1 MSKYKLLSNKYI
13 KLLIK
18 YPTLTFLIVFS
29 LSVAI
34 FNTQFLTV
42 GNIFNILRQTSVN
55 AIIAAGMT
63 FVIITGGIDLSVG
76 SILAFSGAILAK
88 IVIIQGNV
96 FFGIMALII
105 TGTLLGLLNGVI
117 ICKGRVQPFIAT
129 LGTMILL
136 RGATLVFSDGRP
148 ISFGSVEHSKILD
161 LVGAGYF
168 LRIPIPA
175 YLMII
180 IFAIGYFLLK
190 HMRIGRYIYA
200 VGCNEKAAH
209 IAGINT
215 EKVKIFAY
223 SICGLLAAVAGLI
236 VTTRLSSAQPTTGAG
251 YELDAIAAVVI
262 GGTSLSGGRGS
273 IIGTL
278 IGALIISVLNNA
290 LNIMDV
296 SSYYQMVVKGTIIIM
311 AVILDR
317 SK

>member
-1 MSKYKLLSNKYI
+1 VLSK
-13 KLLIK
+13 
-18 YPTLTFLIVFS
+18 IVI
-29 LSVAI
+29 L
-34 FNTQFLTV
+34 N
-42 GNIFNILRQTSVN
+42 GNIFL
-55 AIIAAGMT
+55 A
-63 FVIITGGIDLSVG
+63 LG
-76 SILAFSGAILAK
+76 S
-88 IVIIQGNV
+88 
-96 FFGIMALII
+96 LII
-105 TGTLLGLLNGVI
+105 IGLLLGLLNGLI

-136 RGATLVFSDGRP
+136 RGATLVFTDGRP
-148 ISFGSVEHSKILD
+148 ISFGAINHSKVLD
-161 LVGAGYF
+161 IVGSGYF
-168 LRIPIPA
+168 LRVPVPVYIMGA
-175 YLMII
+175 

-190 HMRIGRYIYA
+190 HTKVGRYIYA

-215 EKVKIFAY
+215 DNIKTFAY
-223 SICGLLAAVAGLI
+223 AVCGLLSAIAGLI
-236 VTTRLSSAQPTTGAG
+236 VTARLASAQPTSGVG

-296 SSYYQMVVKGTIIIM
+296 SSYYQMVVKGVVIIM

>member
-1 MSKYKLLSNKYI
+1 MSKYKLFSNKYI

-18 YPTLTFLIVFS
+18 YPTLTFLIAFS

-42 GNIFNILRQTSVN
+42 GNIFNVLRQTSVN
-55 AIIAAGMT
+55 AVIAAGMT

-88 IVIIQGNV
+88 IVINDGNV
-96 FFGIMALII
+96 LFGIAALVII
-105 TGTLLGLLNGVI
+105 GILLGLLNGII

-148 ISFGSVEHSKILD
+148 ISFGSVEHARILD

-168 LRIPIPA
+168 LGIPIPV
-175 YLMII
+175 YIMII
-180 IFAIGYFLLK
+180 IFAFGYFLLK
-190 HMRIGRYIYA
+190 HMRLGRYIYA
-200 VGCNEKAAH
+200 VGCNEKAAR
-209 IAGINT
+209 IAGINADNI
-215 EKVKIFAY
+215 KIFAY
-223 SICGLLAAVAGLI
+223 TICGLLSAIAGLI
-236 VTTRLSSAQPTTGAG
+236 VTARLSSAQPTTGAG

-278 IGALIISVLNNA
+278 VGALIISVLNNA
-290 LNIMDV
+290 LNILDV
-296 SSYYQMVVKGTIIIM
+296 SSYYQMVVKGAVIIM

>member
-1 MSKYKLLSNKYI
+1 MLKYNIFSTKYI
-13 KLLIK
+13 KPLIK
-18 YPTLTFLIVFS
+18 YPTLTFLVVFS
-29 LSVAI
+29 LLVAI
-34 FNTQFLTV
+34 FNPQFLNM

-63 FVIITGGIDLSVG
+63 FVIITAGIDLSVG
-76 SILAFSGAILAK
+76 SILAFSGAVLSK
-88 IVIIQGNV
+88 IVILNGNI
-96 FFGIMALII
+96 FLALGSLII
-105 TGTLLGLLNGVI
+105 IGLLLGLLNGLI

-136 RGATLVFSDGRP
+136 RGATLVFTDGRP
-148 ISFGSVEHSKILD
+148 ISFGAINHSKVLD
-161 LVGAGYF
+161 IVGSGYF
-168 LRIPIPA
+168 LRVPVPVYIMGA
-175 YLMII
+175 

-190 HMRIGRYIYA
+190 HTKVGRYIYA

-215 EKVKIFAY
+215 DNIKIFAY
-223 SICGLLAAVAGLI
+223 TVCGLLSAIAGLI
-236 VTTRLSSAQPTTGAG
+236 VTARLASAQPTSGVG

-296 SSYYQMVVKGTIIIM
+296 SSYYQMVVKGVVIIM

>member
-1 MSKYKLLSNKYI
+1 MSKYKLLSNKYV
-13 KLLIK
+13 KVLIK

-34 FNTQFLTV
+34 FNTQFLTL
-42 GNIFNILRQTSVN
+42 GNIFNVLRQTSVN

-88 IVIIQGNV
+88 IVINEGNV
-96 FFGIMALII
+96 FFGIAALVLIGI
-105 TGTLLGLLNGVI
+105 LLGLLNGII

-136 RGATLVFSDGRP
+136 RGATLVFSEGRP
-148 ISFGSVEHSKILD
+148 ISFGSVEHAKILD
-161 LVGAGYF
+161 LVGSGYF
-168 LRIPIPA
+168 LRIPIPV
-175 YLMII
+175 YIMII

-190 HMRIGRYIYA
+190 HMRVGRYIYA

-223 SICGLLAAVAGLI
+223 IVCGLLSAVAGLI
-236 VTTRLSSAQPTTGAG
+236 VTARLSSAQPTTGAG

-278 IGALIISVLNNA
+278 VGALIISVLNNA

-296 SSYYQMVVKGTIIIM
+296 SSYYQMVVKGAVIIM

>member
-1 MSKYKLLSNKYI
+1 MSKYNIFSIKYI
-13 KLLIK
+13 KPLIK

-29 LSVAI
+29 LLVAV
-34 FNTQFLTV
+34 FNPQFLNM
-42 GNIFNILRQTSVN
+42 GNVFNILRQTSVN

-63 FVIITGGIDLSVG
+63 FVIITAGIDLSVG
-76 SILAFSGAILAK
+76 SILAFSGVVLSQ
-88 IVIIQGNV
+88 IVVSGGNIFV
-96 FFGIMALII
+96 ALGALII
-105 TGTLLGLLNGVI
+105 IGLLLGLLNGLI

-148 ISFGSVEHSKILD
+148 ISYGSIVHPKLLD
-161 LVGAGYF
+161 VIGSGYF
-168 LRIPIPA
+168 LKVPVPVYI
-175 YLMII
+175 MVV

-190 HMRIGRYIYA
+190 HIRVGRYIYA

-209 IAGINT
+209 VAGIHTDN
-215 EKVKIFAY
+215 VKIFAY
-223 SICGLLAAVAGLI
+223 VICGLLSAIAGLI
-236 VTTRLSSAQPTTGAG
+236 VTARLSSAQPTSGIG

-296 SSYYQMVVKGTIIIM
+296 SSYYQMVVKGVVIIM